1 MSPYKIDLVGL
12 TKKLI
17 EFPSITPYSNG
28 CIEYI
33 ADLLKEFGFK
43 THILKFG
50 PKHQQVINLYAHKNQ
65 GTNLCFAGHVDVVPC
80 GDPSKWKYQ
89 PFSGQVDG
97 DKIYGRGAVDMKGG
111 LAAMILAARDYL
123 INNDTDQVSF
133 LITSDEEGLAKYG
146 TKAVMEWLE
155 GKGIGIDFCVLGE
168 PTYQE
173 YFGDSLQIGRRGSAN
188 FILEIYGKQGHVA
201 YDNFS
206 NPHVPANKI
215 LTSLIEGILDN
226 GNQIFP
232 ASKLNVTSVDTSNI
246 VTNIVPEKTTIR
258 FNVRFNNLHSAQSV
272 RSFLKNKILQIT
284 PNFKLEMLESGG
296 EPFITDS
303 KNKYVELF
311 QQAVKQVTGRKAQ
324 LTTYGGTSDGRFIVD
339 TCPVVEFGLASN
351 TAHQVD
357 EHLIISDLEKLYGV
371 YYNFLLQFFDAQS
384 K

>member
-12 TKKLI
+12 AKKLI
-17 EFPSITPYSNG
+17 EFPSITPYSSG

-33 ADLLKEFGFK
+33 DDLLKHYGFK

-50 PKHQQVINLYAHKNQ
+50 PEYQQITNLYAYKNQ
-65 GTNLCFAGHVDVVPC
+65 GPNLCFGGHVDVVPC
-80 GDPSKWKYQ
+80 GDLERWKYP

-97 DKIYGRGAVDMKGG
+97 DRLYGRGAVDMKGG

-133 LITSDEEGLAKYG
+133 LITSDEEGVAKYG

-155 GKGIGIDFCVLGE
+155 DKGMRMDFCILGE

-188 FILEIYGKQGHVA
+188 FVLEVYGKQGHVA

-206 NPHVPANKI
+206 NPHIPANKI
-215 LTSLIEGILDN
+215 LDFLIDDILDT
-226 GNQIFP
+226 GNDMFP
-232 ASKLNVTSVDTSNI
+232 ASKLNITSIDTSNI
-246 VTNIVPEKTTIR
+246 VTNIVPEKTSIR
-258 FNVRFNNLHSAQSV
+258 FNVRFNNLHSAHSLKL
-272 RSFLKNKILQIT
+272 FLKNKILQIT
-284 PNFKLEMLESGG
+284 PHFKLELLEGES
-296 EPFITDS
+296 EPFITNI

-311 QQAVKQVTGRKAQ
+311 QQSIKQITGRKAQ
-324 LTTYGGTSDGRFIVD
+324 PTTYGGTSDGRFIVD

-351 TAHQVD
+351 AAHQVD
-357 EHLIISDLEKLYGV
+357 EHLIISDLEKLYSV